1 LEPRSALVLEQLSA
15 HRPKS
20 SGAALGMALALASGS
35 RDDSNLECIPLPV
48 SEMAFLHT
56 NIADTGHPAR

>member
-1 LEPRSALVLEQLSA
+1 LEPRWALVLEQLSA

-35 RDDSNLECIPLPV
+35 RGDSNREYTLLPV
-48 SEMAFLHT
+48 SGKAFLHT